1 MKKLRT
7 TDRLAY
13 AIGGGFSSN
22 LGFYVMLIF
31 FITFAT
37 DVYGINPVTVG
48 VITLVSRL
56 IDTFTD
62 PLMGA
67 IGDRTR
73 TRFGKYR
80 FWVLTSAPFVG
91 ITTWMVFASPE
102 LSGITKIIY
111 MYAAYI
117 LYSIISTAANIPYHS
132 LTAYLTND
140 VKERSNIVLIKQFTG
155 LLTQF
160 VVSAGGVY
168 ILESYSRS
176 HDSAGRVIID
186 TSGYQVLGIV
196 FGLLIT
202 LGFWVCAWGAR
213 NNDSL
218 ERLEQESTPEKT
230 STKDIFSQMT
240 LAFKSRSLISLAVMS
255 IANTLVLAMSSGITV
270 QFFTY
275 VLGNASYVK
284 TSALFNVCF
293 GAAAYL
299 LVKILVTLYG
309 NKKSFIYM
317 CVLTILSSLVL
328 YFTFTASAPLYVMI
342 VLGLIMCFTQ
352 AASLLTWMMV
362 TDCADEIQWRTRKN
376 AAGIASSTLTFSN
389 KFGSAI
395 GAFILGYTLNAINYA
410 PGATS
415 QSAETISGLVFLMI
429 ITPIIGKVIALL
441 SMYFYPLSNS
451 YHQQIVAELNKEMK

>member
-37 DVYGINPVTVG
+37 DIYGINPVTVG
-48 VITLVSRL
+48 IITLVSRL

-80 FWVLTSAPFVG
+80 FWVMMSAPFVG

-160 VVSAGGVY
+160 IVSAGGVY
-168 ILESYSRS
+168 ILENYSRT

-186 TSGYQVLGIV
+186 TSGYQVLGIA

-202 LGFWVCAWGAR
+202 FGFWVCAWGAR
-213 NNDSL
+213 NNDTQ
-218 ERLEQESTPEKT
+218 ERLVQEETVESFSSKGV
-230 STKDIFSQMT
+230 FSQMT

-255 IANTLVLAMSSGITV
+255 VANTLVLAMSSGITV

-299 LVKILVTLYG
+299 LVKVLVTLYG
-309 NKKSFIYM
+309 NKSSFIYM
-317 CVLTILSSLVL
+317 CLLTILSSAVL
-328 YFTFTASAPLYVMI
+328 YITFSASAPLYVMI
-342 VLGLIMCFTQ
+342 MLGLIMCFTQ
-352 AASLLTWMMV
+352 GASLLTWMMV
-362 TDCADEIQWRTRKN
+362 TDCADEIQWRTKKN

-395 GAFILGYTLNAINYA
+395 GAFILGYTLNAIDYA
-410 PGATS
+410 PGATL
-415 QSAETISGLVFLMI
+415 QNAETISGLAFLMI
-429 ITPIIGKVIALL
+429 VTPIIGKVIALL
-441 SMYFYPLSNS
+441 SMYFYPLNNC
-451 YHQQIVAELNKEMK
+451 YHQQIVLELNKEKK

>member
-37 DVYGINPVTVG
+37 DIYGINPVTVG
-48 VITLVSRL
+48 IITLVSRL

-80 FWVLTSAPFVG
+80 FWVMMSAPFVG

-160 VVSAGGVY
+160 IVSAGGVY
-168 ILESYSRS
+168 ILESYSRT

-186 TSGYQVLGIV
+186 TSGYQVLGIA

-202 LGFWVCAWGAR
+202 FGFWVCAWGAR
-213 NNDSL
+213 NNDTQ
-218 ERLEQESTPEKT
+218 ERLVQEETAESFSSKGV
-230 STKDIFSQMT
+230 FSQMT

-255 IANTLVLAMSSGITV
+255 VANTLVLAMSSGITV

-299 LVKILVTLYG
+299 LVKVLVTLYG
-309 NKKSFIYM
+309 NKSSFIYM
-317 CVLTILSSLVL
+317 CLLTILASAVL
-328 YFTFTASAPLYVMI
+328 YITFSASAPLYVMI
-342 VLGLIMCFTQ
+342 MLGLIMCFTQ
-352 AASLLTWMMV
+352 GASLLTWMMV
-362 TDCADEIQWRTRKN
+362 TDCADEIQWRTKKN

-395 GAFILGYTLNAINYA
+395 GAFILGYTLNAIDYA
-410 PGATS
+410 PGATL
-415 QSAETISGLVFLMI
+415 QNAETISGLAFLMI
-429 ITPIIGKVIALL
+429 VTPIIGKVIALL
-441 SMYFYPLSNS
+441 SMYFYPLNNC
-451 YHQQIVAELNKEMK
+451 YHQQIILELNKEKK

>member
-37 DVYGINPVTVG
+37 DIYGINPVTVG
-48 VITLVSRL
+48 IITLVSRL

-80 FWVLTSAPFVG
+80 FWVMMSAPFVG

-160 VVSAGGVY
+160 IVSAGGVY
-168 ILESYSRS
+168 ILESYSRT

-186 TSGYQVLGIV
+186 TSGYQVLGIA

-202 LGFWVCAWGAR
+202 FGFWVCAWGAR
-213 NNDSL
+213 NNDTQ
-218 ERLEQESTPEKT
+218 ERLVQEETVESFSSKGV
-230 STKDIFSQMT
+230 FSQMA

-255 IANTLVLAMSSGITV
+255 VANTLVLAMSSGITV

-299 LVKILVTLYG
+299 LVKVLVTLYG
-309 NKKSFIYM
+309 NKSSFIYM
-317 CVLTILSSLVL
+317 CLLTILSSAVL
-328 YFTFTASAPLYVMI
+328 YITFSASAPLYVMI
-342 VLGLIMCFTQ
+342 MLGLIMCFTQ
-352 AASLLTWMMV
+352 GASLLTWMMV
-362 TDCADEIQWRTRKN
+362 TDCADEIQWRTKKN

-395 GAFILGYTLNAINYA
+395 GAFILGYTLNAIDYA
-410 PGATS
+410 PGATL
-415 QSAETISGLVFLMI
+415 QNAETISGLAFLMI
-429 ITPIIGKVIALL
+429 VTPIIGKVIALL
-441 SMYFYPLSNS
+441 SMYFYPLNNC
-451 YHQQIVAELNKEMK
+451 YHQQIVLELNKEKK